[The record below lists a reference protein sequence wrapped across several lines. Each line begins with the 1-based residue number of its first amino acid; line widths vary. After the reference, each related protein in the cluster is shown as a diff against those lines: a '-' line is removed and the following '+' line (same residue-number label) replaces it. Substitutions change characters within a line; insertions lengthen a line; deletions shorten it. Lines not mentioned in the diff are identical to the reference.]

1 MPITGSTG
9 TRLGLTVRK
18 VIHNLTFLV
27 NYNKMNLPTL
37 FPSFDPNNF
46 FMFPFLLQV
55 HYPSDPQQPGPIY
68 FKTPRKCALFG
79 VCCDAFPTQVNY
91 LCDEA
96 CSSSKGANTVISYLH
111 HYFANYGLGERKLVL
126 HADNC
131 WQVLYYFDMV
141 MLLCALVNFSVTVA
155 ETILTALYDSE
166 SRSHPRFRKPL
177 VAIMFCSGQNKNNCM
192 MQYLASVGWAA
203 R

>member
-1 MPITGSTG
+1 
-9 TRLGLTVRK
+9 
-18 VIHNLTFLV
+18 
-27 NYNKMNLPTL
+27 
-37 FPSFDPNNF
+37 
-46 FMFPFLLQV
+46 MFPFLLQV

-131 WQVLYYFDMV
+131 WQVLYYFDHMV

-155 ETILTALYDSE
+155 ETILTVLYESE

-192 MQYLASVGWAA
+192 MQYLWRVLAGLHDEVEMNFLVAGHTKFSCNLCFGLLKKRYRRTRASSLEDMVNVSA
-203 R
+203 